1 MRERRCYDKAK
12 YHHDA
17 ADFPKDLPL
26 MQAYVHSGMFMGW
39 LADNDLIDTR
49 DSSYADR
56 VAQFKKRE
64 ITCSK
69 LYEAMGEGL
78 LTDMLTEEGDDFAYD
93 YFEFSRGSFISDYR
107 ELLVNGLPTDYHV
120 ADTWANYEKLRARI
134 DERYRRWK
142 GVRR

>member
-1 MRERRCYDKAK
+1 
-12 YHHDA
+12 
-17 ADFPKDLPL
+17 